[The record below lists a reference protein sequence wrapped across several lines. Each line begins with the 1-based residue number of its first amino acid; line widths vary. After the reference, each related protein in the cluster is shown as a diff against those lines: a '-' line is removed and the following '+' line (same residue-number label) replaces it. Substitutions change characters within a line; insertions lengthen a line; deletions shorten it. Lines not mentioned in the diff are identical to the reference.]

1 MLVGGYALSS
11 ACETICHA
19 SNAYDAFS
27 KSCVTPRFGVGKTC
41 AKVILFGEHS
51 VVYGY
56 PAVAL
61 PLRNLCMRATVSN
74 ECTFNF
80 ELDKSFELKSKT
92 TSLNSTNSLSSLNS
106 HSGVTS
112 FGNVGTSAQ
121 DSVHDNIDD
130 SVRSNINNNIDDNI
144 VFSALGFTGLLR
156 NIPPRFSSI
165 RTAIHCALDFAGWD
179 GERLYVLTESDFPP
193 ERGLGSSAASAGA
206 IIRAILDY
214 YGIDANQSQLFS
226 LTQQAERVAHGRP
239 SGLDAVA
246 TSSLLPVKY
255 CNGSFD
261 YMNINMRAWI
271 VLADSGLKGMTRV
284 TVEDLRKKRDENP
297 TFVNS
302 LLQELG
308 DIALSAE
315 DDLLHGSSENVGIKM
330 IRAHRI
336 LDKLGISTPLLND
349 LVDAAYSNGAL
360 GAKLTGGGG
369 GGCVIAIADS
379 EDCAYKVSDAFKS
392 AGAKKTWIVDI
403 SGK

>member
-1 MLVGGYALSS
+1 MSS

-27 KSCVTPRFGVGKTC
+27 KSCVTPRFGVGRTC

-92 TSLNSTNSLSSLNS
+92 TSLNSHSSLNS
-106 HSGVTS
+106 SNLHSSLNSSNSLSVETS
-112 FGNVGTSAQ
+112 IET
-121 DSVHDNIDD
+121 
-130 SVRSNINNNIDDNI
+130 NIDDNI

-214 YGIDANQSQLFS
+214 YGIEANQSQLFS

-315 DDLLHGSSENVGIKM
+315 DDLLNGSSENVGIKM

-349 LVDAAYSNGAL
+349 LVDAAYSSGAL

>member
-61 PLRNLCMRATVSN
+61 PLRNLCMLATVSN

-92 TSLNSTNSLSSLNS
+92 TSLNSHSSLNS
-106 HSGVTS
+106 SNLHSSLNSSNSLSVETS
-112 FGNVGTSAQ
+112 IET
-121 DSVHDNIDD
+121 
-130 SVRSNINNNIDDNI
+130 NIDDNI

-214 YGIDANQSQLFS
+214 YGIEANQSQLFS

-315 DDLLHGSSENVGIKM
+315 DDLLNGSSENVGIKM

>member
-92 TSLNSTNSLSSLNS
+92 TSLNSHSSLNS
-106 HSGVTS
+106 SNLHSSLNSSNSLSVETS
-112 FGNVGTSAQ
+112 IET
-121 DSVHDNIDD
+121 
-130 SVRSNINNNIDDNI
+130 NIDDNI

-156 NIPPRFSSI
+156 NITPRFSSI

-315 DDLLHGSSENVGIKM
+315 DDLLNGSSENVGIKM

>member
-1 MLVGGYALSS
+1 MSS

-92 TSLNSTNSLSSLNS
+92 TSLNSHSSLNS
-106 HSGVTS
+106 SNLHSSLNSSNSLSVETS
-112 FGNVGTSAQ
+112 IET
-121 DSVHDNIDD
+121 
-130 SVRSNINNNIDDNI
+130 NIDDNI

-226 LTQQAERVAHGRP
+226 LTQKAERVAHGRP

-403 SGK
+403 LSLIHI

>member
-27 KSCVTPRFGVGKTC
+27 KSCVTLRFGVGKTC

-92 TSLNSTNSLSSLNS
+92 TSLNSHSSLNS
-106 HSGVTS
+106 SNLHSSLNSSNSLSVETS
-112 FGNVGTSAQ
+112 IET
-121 DSVHDNIDD
+121 
-130 SVRSNINNNIDDNI
+130 NIDDNI

-315 DDLLHGSSENVGIKM
+315 DDLLNGSSENVGIKM

>member
-1 MLVGGYALSS
+1 MSS

-19 SNAYDAFS
+19 SNAYDDFS
-27 KSCVTPRFGVGKTC
+27 KSCGTPRFGYGKTC

-61 PLRNLCMRATVSN
+61 PLHNLRMRATVSN
-74 ECTFNF
+74 ECNFNF
-80 ELDKSFELKSKT
+80 DLDKSFELESKT

-165 RTAIHCALDFAGWD
+165 RTAIHSALDFAGWD

-214 YGIDANQSQLFS
+214 YGVEASQSQLFS
-226 LTQQAERVAHGRP
+226 LTQQAERVAHGRS

-284 TVEDLRKKRDENP
+284 TVEDLRKKREENP
-297 TFVNS
+297 TLVNS
-302 LLQELG
+302 LLKELG

-349 LVDAAYSNGAL
+349 LVNAAYSNGAL

>member
-1 MLVGGYALSS
+1 MSS

-19 SNAYDAFS
+19 SNAYDDFS
-27 KSCVTPRFGVGKTC
+27 KSCGTPRFGYGKTC

-61 PLRNLCMRATVSN
+61 PLHNLRMRATVSN
-74 ECTFNF
+74 ECNFNF
-80 ELDKSFELKSKT
+80 DLDKSFELESKT

-165 RTAIHCALDFAGWD
+165 RTAIHSALDFAGWD
-179 GERLYVLTESDFPP
+179 GNRLYVLTESDFPP

-214 YGIDANQSQLFS
+214 YGVEASQSQLFS
-226 LTQQAERVAHGRP
+226 LTQQAERVAHGRS

-284 TVEDLRKKRDENP
+284 TVEDLRKKREENP
-297 TFVNS
+297 TLVNS
-302 LLQELG
+302 LLKELG

-349 LVDAAYSNGAL
+349 LVNAAYSNGAL

>member
-92 TSLNSTNSLSSLNS
+92 TSLNSHSSLNS
-106 HSGVTS
+106 SNLHSSLNSSNSLSVETS
-112 FGNVGTSAQ
+112 IET
-121 DSVHDNIDD
+121 
-130 SVRSNINNNIDDNI
+130 NIDDNI

-315 DDLLHGSSENVGIKM
+315 DDLLNGSSENVGIKM

>member
-92 TSLNSTNSLSSLNS
+92 TSLNSHSSLNS
-106 HSGVTS
+106 SNLHSSLNSSNSLSVETS
-112 FGNVGTSAQ
+112 IET
-121 DSVHDNIDD
+121 
-130 SVRSNINNNIDDNI
+130 NIDDNI

-214 YGIDANQSQLFS
+214 YGIEANQSQLFS

>member
-1 MLVGGYALSS
+1 MSS

-19 SNAYDAFS
+19 SNAYDDFS
-27 KSCVTPRFGVGKTC
+27 KSCGTPRFGYGKTC

-61 PLRNLCMRATVSN
+61 PLHNLCMRATVSN

-92 TSLNSTNSLSSLNS
+92 TSLNSHSSLNS
-106 HSGVTS
+106 SNLHSSLNSSNSLSVETS
-112 FGNVGTSAQ
+112 IET
-121 DSVHDNIDD
+121 
-130 SVRSNINNNIDDNI
+130 NIDDNI

-214 YGIDANQSQLFS
+214 YGIEANQSQLFS

-284 TVEDLRKKRDENP
+284 TVEDLRKKREENP
-297 TFVNS
+297 TLVNS
-302 LLQELG
+302 LLKELG

-349 LVDAAYSNGAL
+349 LVNAAYSNGAL

>member
-27 KSCVTPRFGVGKTC
+27 KSCVTPRFGVGRTC

-92 TSLNSTNSLSSLNS
+92 TSLNSHSSLNS
-106 HSGVTS
+106 SNLHSSLNSSNSLSVETS
-112 FGNVGTSAQ
+112 IET
-121 DSVHDNIDD
+121 
-130 SVRSNINNNIDDNI
+130 NIDDNI

-315 DDLLHGSSENVGIKM
+315 DDLLNGSSENVGIKM

>member
-1 MLVGGYALSS
+1 MSS

-61 PLRNLCMRATVSN
+61 PLRNLCMLATVSN

-92 TSLNSTNSLSSLNS
+92 TSLNSHSSLNS
-106 HSGVTS
+106 SNLHSSLNSSNSLSVETS
-112 FGNVGTSAQ
+112 IET
-121 DSVHDNIDD
+121 
-130 SVRSNINNNIDDNI
+130 NIDDNI

-214 YGIDANQSQLFS
+214 YGIEANQSQLFS

-315 DDLLHGSSENVGIKM
+315 DDLLNGSSENVGIKM

>member
-92 TSLNSTNSLSSLNS
+92 TSLNSHSSLNS
-106 HSGVTS
+106 SNLHSSLNSSNSLSVETS
-112 FGNVGTSAQ
+112 IET
-121 DSVHDNIDD
+121 
-130 SVRSNINNNIDDNI
+130 NIDDNI

-226 LTQQAERVAHGRP
+226 LTQKAERVAHGRL

-255 CNGSFD
+255 CNGLFD

>member
-1 MLVGGYALSS
+1 MSS

-19 SNAYDAFS
+19 SNAYDDFS
-27 KSCVTPRFGVGKTC
+27 KSCGTPRFGYGKTC

-61 PLRNLCMRATVSN
+61 PLHNLCMRATVSN
-74 ECTFNF
+74 ECNFNF
-80 ELDKSFELKSKT
+80 DLDKSFELESKT

-165 RTAIHCALDFAGWD
+165 RTAIHSALDFAGWD

-214 YGIDANQSQLFS
+214 YGVEASQSQLFS
-226 LTQQAERVAHGRP
+226 LTQQAERVAHGRS

-246 TSSLLPVKY
+246 TSSILPVKY

-284 TVEDLRKKRDENP
+284 TVEDLRKKREENP
-297 TFVNS
+297 TLVNS
-302 LLQELG
+302 LLKELG

-349 LVDAAYSNGAL
+349 LVNAAYSNGAL

-379 EDCAYKVSDAFKS
+379 DDCAYKVSDAFKS

>member
-1 MLVGGYALSS
+1 M
-11 ACETICHA
+11 CHA

-92 TSLNSTNSLSSLNS
+92 TSLNSHSSLNS
-106 HSGVTS
+106 SNLHSSLNSSNSLSVETS
-112 FGNVGTSAQ
+112 IET
-121 DSVHDNIDD
+121 
-130 SVRSNINNNIDDNI
+130 NIDDNI

-315 DDLLHGSSENVGIKM
+315 DDLLNGSSENVGIKM

>member
-27 KSCVTPRFGVGKTC
+27 KSCVTPSFGVGKTC

-92 TSLNSTNSLSSLNS
+92 TSLNSHSSLNS
-106 HSGVTS
+106 SNLHSSLNSSNSLSVETS
-112 FGNVGTSAQ
+112 IET
-121 DSVHDNIDD
+121 
-130 SVRSNINNNIDDNI
+130 NIDDNI

>member
-1 MLVGGYALSS
+1 MSS

-92 TSLNSTNSLSSLNS
+92 TSLNSHSSLNS
-106 HSGVTS
+106 SNSLSVETS
-112 FGNVGTSAQ
+112 IET
-121 DSVHDNIDD
+121 
-130 SVRSNINNNIDDNI
+130 NIDDNI

-214 YGIDANQSQLFS
+214 YGIEANQSQLFS

-315 DDLLHGSSENVGIKM
+315 DDLLNGSSENVGIKM

>member
-1 MLVGGYALSS
+1 MSS

-92 TSLNSTNSLSSLNS
+92 TSLNSHSSLNS
-106 HSGVTS
+106 SNLHSSLNSSNSLSVETS
-112 FGNVGTSAQ
+112 IET
-121 DSVHDNIDD
+121 
-130 SVRSNINNNIDDNI
+130 NIDDNI

-214 YGIDANQSQLFS
+214 YGIEANQSQLFS

-284 TVEDLRKKRDENP
+284 TVEELRKKRDENP

-315 DDLLHGSSENVGIKM
+315 DDLLNGSSENVGIKM

>member
-1 MLVGGYALSS
+1 MSS

-92 TSLNSTNSLSSLNS
+92 TSLNSHSSLNS
-106 HSGVTS
+106 SNLHSSLNSSNSLSVETS
-112 FGNVGTSAQ
+112 IET
-121 DSVHDNIDD
+121 
-130 SVRSNINNNIDDNI
+130 NIDDNI

-246 TSSLLPVKY
+246 TSSILPVKY